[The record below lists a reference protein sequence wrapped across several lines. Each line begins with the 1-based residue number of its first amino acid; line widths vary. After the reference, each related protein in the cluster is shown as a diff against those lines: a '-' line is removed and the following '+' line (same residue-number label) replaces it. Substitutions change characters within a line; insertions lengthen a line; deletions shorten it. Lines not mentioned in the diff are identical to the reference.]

1 MDFMTAKGERN
12 KTAKMTAIALMTAA
26 ACVLGP
32 FSIPVPMSPVP
43 ISLTNLVICF
53 MAYVLGARQGTA
65 ACGLYLLLGAVG
77 MPVFGG
83 FSGGLGTLLG
93 PTGGYLIGFL
103 FLAALAGSF
112 IVLVPGKRTA
122 RAFGMILGTAVLYLF
137 GTVWLARQLHLGF
150 GAALMAVVIP
160 YLPGDAAKIILAAAV
175 GPKLRKSCRAV
186 LLP

>member
-1 MDFMTAKGERN
+1 
-12 KTAKMTAIALMTAA
+12 
-26 ACVLGP
+26 
-32 FSIPVPMSPVP
+32 
-43 ISLTNLVICF
+43 
-53 MAYVLGARQGTA
+53 
-65 ACGLYLLLGAVG
+65 

-83 FSGGLGTLLG
+83 FSGVLGTLLG

-103 FLAALAGSF
+103 FLAAIAGSF
-112 IVLVPGKRTA
+112 IELFPEKRA
-122 RAFGMILGTAVLYLF
+122 AQVFGMILGTAVLYLF

-150 GAALMAVVIP
+150 GAALMAGVIP